1 VRFQL
6 VVIAKEPAPGQV
18 KTRLCPPCTPE
29 RAAEIARASIEDT
42 LDAATATPATRHVLL
57 LSGGYPQR
65 PGWTTVPQRGNGLAE
80 RLCHGFKD
88 TALAGAAT
96 LLIGMDTPQVT
107 APMLESV
114 ASRLSN
120 ADAVLCPAV
129 DGGWWA
135 LALRDPAAGAVLA
148 SVPMS
153 RQDTCSLT
161 RQALMD
167 NGWRVSSGPV
177 LRDVDTMGDALDVAS
192 SCSATR
198 FAAAVATVATVR
210 LRAGDLT

>member
-6 VVIAKEPAPGQV
+6 VVIAKDPVPGRV

-29 RAAEIARASIEDT
+29 QAAEIARASIEDT
-42 LDAATATPATRHVLL
+42 MDAASLTIAARHVLL

-80 RLCHGFKD
+80 RLRHGFKD
-88 TALAGAAT
+88 TAHAGAAT

-114 ASRLSN
+114 ARRLSD

-153 RQDTCSLT
+153 HPDTCSLT
-161 RQALMD
+161 RQALAG
-167 NGWRVSSGPV
+167 NGLRVSSGPI
-177 LRDVDTMGDALDVAS
+177 LRDVDTMRDALEVAS
-192 SCSATR
+192 SCPATR
-198 FAAAVATVATVR
+198 FAAAVASVGAAVAS
-210 LRAGDLT
+210 

>member
-1 VRFQL
+1 M
-6 VVIAKEPAPGQV
+6 VIAKEPEPGRV
-18 KTRLCPPCTPE
+18 KTRLCPPCSPE

-42 LDAATATPATRHVLL
+42 LDAATATNATRHVLL

-65 PGWTTVPQRGNGLAE
+65 RGWATVPQRGSGLAD
-80 RLCHGFKD
+80 RLGHGFKD

-107 APMLESV
+107 APLLQSV
-114 ASRLSN
+114 ASGLSN

-135 LALRDPAAGAVLA
+135 LALREPAAGAVLA

-153 RQDTCSLT
+153 RPDTCALT
-161 RQALMD
+161 REALVG
-167 NGWRVSSGPV
+167 NGLRVSPGPV
-177 LRDVDTMGDALDVAS
+177 LRDVDTMVDALAVAS
-192 SCSATR
+192 ACPATR
-198 FAAAVATVATVR
+198 FAASIKVAVAS
-210 LRAGDLT
+210 